1 MAKKEDEVKDVNPE
15 VDNATEETTTEN
27 AAEAT
32 VEISA
37 EEKLEK
43 ELAAS
48 KDQYL
53 RLFAEF
59 ENYKRRTS
67 KERIE
72 LFTTANQELMSA
84 MLPVMDD
91 FDRAIKNID
100 ATEENKAALDGITL
114 IKNKL
119 EGVLKSKG
127 LSPMDSTIGQEFDVD
142 HMEAITKIP
151 APTPD
156 MAGKVIDEVEKGF
169 RLGEKILRYPKVV
182 VGEKAQ

>member
-15 VDNATEETTTEN
+15 VETQGTETVVDETIEL
-27 AAEAT
+27 
-32 VEISA
+32 SK
-37 EEKLEK
+37 EEQLEK
-43 ELAAS
+43 ELSGS

-91 FDRAIKNID
+91 FERALKNIE
-100 ATEENKAALDGITL
+100 ATKENQSALDGITL
-114 IKNKL
+114 IKNKF
-119 EGVLKSKG
+119 EGVLQAKG
-127 LSPMDSTIGQEFDVD
+127 LSPMESTIGSEFDVD

-151 APTPD
+151 APTPEL
-156 MAGKVIDEVEKGF
+156 AGKVIDEVEKGY
-169 RLGEKILRYPKVV
+169 RLGEKILRYAKVV